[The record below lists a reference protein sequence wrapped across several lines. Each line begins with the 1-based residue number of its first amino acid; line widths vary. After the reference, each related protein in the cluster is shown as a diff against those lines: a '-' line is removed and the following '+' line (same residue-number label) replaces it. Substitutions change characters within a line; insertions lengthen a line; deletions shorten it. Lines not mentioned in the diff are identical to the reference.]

1 MLMISRRVGE
11 TIVIGDD
18 IEVTVTEISR
28 KSVRL
33 AVKAHT
39 GHQILR
45 GEIRDSIATANREA
59 ATSNVNDAEL
69 VELLG
74 LHDASPRSPPLPAS
88 SSGPLDGRPTVKP

>member
-11 TIVIGDD
+11 TIVIGDG

-28 KSVRL
+28 KTVRL
-33 AVKAHT
+33 AVKASA

-45 GEIRDSIATANREA
+45 GEVRDSIALANQQA
-59 ATSNVNDAEL
+59 ASADMDDPQL

-74 LHDASPRSPPLPAS
+74 LHDGATLPLP
-88 SSGPLDGRPTVKP
+88 LEGRPTVKP